1 MTSTPLSSAPSVS
14 PTRGGVRYLS
24 RAEWVWIFLL
34 AGAFIALHWSIV
46 TRAYRIAVSQWG
58 GDWSHALAI
67 PFISIYYV
75 YIKRNELAA
84 LPRSTCWPGLL
95 MLFAGIF
102 SFAFWIAPGRNDMF
116 QGYSMIFSLF
126 GVTLFVLGPAMMRV
140 LWFPILFLAFAVKVS
155 DRIWD
160 NIAAKL
166 QLLAAQTATT
176 VLNILGIQAEV
187 HGSTIDIYREFELLG
202 KLNVAE
208 ACSGLRMLMAFVALG
223 VAVAFIFDR
232 EWWQRLVM
240 VIFTVPIAIAVNVG
254 RVTVM
259 GVLYVVNPELSA
271 GDFHKF
277 VGLLMLFPA
286 LALFLLLGWVLD
298 QILIREN
305 TPLQPVG
312 NASTRVIR
320 DDIPEGKNWIIA
332 GLILGG
338 WLTLLVGACYFLLI
352 ASVRPGFL
360 GTSISLNASRA
371 GLAMGLVSLIATLIY
386 AIRYTRGTEQNH
398 ANARRNATITIAISG
413 GVLFSAVLGIH
424 GVLWANAYVLHKD
437 PVPLREQLF
446 MIPAKMGDW
455 EMISEDPKLSDDM
468 LEALGTTL
476 YLSRHYGDTAHRGP
490 GSVVKLHLA
499 YYTGTP
505 DTVPHVPERCWV
517 AAGLQHLGMT
527 YPTITLPS
535 NNLRREP
542 DGTLTAESKLAGRV
556 RVPTDQFASTVFTFG
571 TPNDK
576 SKQSNV
582 VYFFLANGKALP
594 TPDGVRAQGFDP
606 RDKYA
611 YYCKVEIGMF
621 DVADPEEAVARA
633 TAFLSAALPEI
644 LACLPDWHD
653 VEAGLWPPTNNRK

>member
-1 MTSTPLSSAPSVS
+1 MTSTPLSSAPNVS
-14 PTRGGVRYLS
+14 PTRGGERYLS
-24 RAEWVWIFLL
+24 RAEWVWIALL
-34 AGAFIALHWSIV
+34 AGAFIALHWSII
-46 TRAYRIAVSQWG
+46 TRTYRIAVSQWG

-67 PFISIYYV
+67 PFISIYYI
-75 YIKRNELAA
+75 YTKRDELAA

-95 MLFAGIF
+95 LLFAGIF

-116 QGYSMIFSLF
+116 QGYSMIVALF

-140 LWFPILFLAFAVKVS
+140 LWFPILFLVFAVKVS
-155 DRIWD
+155 DRLWE

-166 QLLAAQTATT
+166 QLLAAHSATV
-176 VLNILGIQAEV
+176 VLNILGIHAEV
-187 HGSTIDIYREFELLG
+187 HGSTIDIYRDLELLG

-240 VIFTVPIAIAVNVG
+240 VLFTVPIAIAVNVG

-298 QILIREN
+298 QILIRDDA
-305 TPLQPVG
+305 PSLPAG
-312 NASTRVIR
+312 NANTRIVS
-320 DDIPEGKNWIIA
+320 DDIPERKDWIVA
-332 GLILGG
+332 GLIWGSL
-338 WLTLLVGACYFLLI
+338 LTLLVGACYFLLI

-360 GTSISLNASRA
+360 GTSISLNASRV
-371 GLAMGLVSLIATLIY
+371 GLALGLTALIATLIY
-386 AIRYTRGTEQNH
+386 AIRYTRGND
-398 ANARRNATITIAISG
+398 ARRCASITTAISG
-413 GVLFSAVLGIH
+413 GVLFSSVLGIH
-424 GVLWANAYVLHKD
+424 GILWANEYVLHKE

-446 MIPAKMGDW
+446 MLPAKMGDW
-455 EMISEDPKLSDDM
+455 EMISEDPKLSDEM

-476 YLSRHYGDTAHRGP
+476 YLSRHYGDTSHQGP

-517 AAGLQHLGMT
+517 AAGIQHLGMT
-527 YPTITLPS
+527 YPTLTLPS
-535 NNLRREP
+535 DKLRREP
-542 DGTLTAESKLAGRV
+542 DGTFTAESKLAGRV
-556 RVPTDQFASTVFTFG
+556 RVPADRFNTTVFTFG
-571 TPNDK
+571 TPSDK

-594 TPDGVRAQGFDP
+594 TPDRVRAQGFDP

-611 YYCKVEIGMF
+611 YYCKVEVGMF
-621 DVADPEEAVARA
+621 DVADPEEAVRRA
-633 TAFLSAALPEI
+633 SAFLSAALPEI

-653 VEAGLWPPTNNRK
+653 VQAGLWPPENKRK